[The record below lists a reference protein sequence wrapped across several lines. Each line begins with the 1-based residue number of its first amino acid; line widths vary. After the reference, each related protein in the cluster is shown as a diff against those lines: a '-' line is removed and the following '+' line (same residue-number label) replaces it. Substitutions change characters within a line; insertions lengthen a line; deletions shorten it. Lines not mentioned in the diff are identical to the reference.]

1 MAIEN
6 VSRLIK
12 HVEAVAGISGLVVLG
27 ENGEE
32 VNGRTYISS
41 LNDGEDIEEFKRAI
55 KSTSTISDA
64 IRSIQNRTGLNNIEF
79 HDDEGNKIHGNT
91 LISSLRG

>member
-12 HVEAVAGISGLVVLG
+12 HVEEVAGISGLVVLDETG
-27 ENGEE
+27 ER
-32 VNGRTYISS
+32 VNGQTYISS

-64 IRSIQNRTGLNNIEF
+64 VRNIQNRTGLNNIEF
-79 HDDEGNKIHGNT
+79 RDAEGNRIHGNT
-91 LISSLRG
+91 LISSIRG